1 MTQFCQARNQPR
13 PFAVEIRIR
22 DTERSRTRHD
32 GHTRGIQSM
41 TWRGSYSQQ
50 KLTNCMHPYAPF
62 AQEGGDIVVPEA
74 GAGTQ

>member
-1 MTQFCQARNQPR
+1 
-13 PFAVEIRIR
+13 
-22 DTERSRTRHD
+22 
-32 GHTRGIQSM
+32 M